1 MEILSTEQ
9 LIGPFND
16 IEAKFAPAHL
26 YFSGDTALLR
36 QSPRVAVVGSREAS
50 KKALERTA
58 RLVVRLVQAQAI
70 IISGLAKGIDTAAHQ
85 TAIDSNGHTIAV
97 LGTPLDIATPK
108 SNQALQD
115 LIKRDH
121 LAVSQFAPGSVIQK
135 RFFPMRN
142 RTMALI
148 CQASVIVEA
157 SDGSGTLSQGWEA
170 LRLGRPLFIAEEIVD
185 NKSLTWPAEM
195 LDYGARILGQDAD
208 DLLEILPPPGNL
220 DIIQHAF

>member
-1 MEILSTEQ
+1 
-9 LIGPFND
+9 
-16 IEAKFAPAHL
+16 
-26 YFSGDTALLR
+26 
-36 QSPRVAVVGSREAS
+36 
-50 KKALERTA
+50 
-58 RLVVRLVQAQAI
+58 
-70 IISGLAKGIDTAAHQ
+70 
-85 TAIDSNGHTIAV
+85 
-97 LGTPLDIATPK
+97 
-108 SNQALQD
+108 
-115 LIKRDH
+115 
-121 LAVSQFAPGSVIQK
+121 
-135 RFFPMRN
+135 MRN